1 MLGKHA
7 AVDPRRLQSA
17 VADIRESMLDCL
29 THYGKDATSLVHLR
43 ISYAKDIQDLWYL
56 RGDVMAVIASADG
69 EVVAKDKLSEISV
82 RFKGLL
88 PKGLVTRPSPL
99 GF

>member
-1 MLGKHA
+1 
-7 AVDPRRLQSA
+7 
-17 VADIRESMLDCL
+17 MLDCL
-29 THYGKDATSLVHLR
+29 AHYGKDATSLVHLR
-43 ISYAKDIQDLWYL
+43 VSYAKDIQDLWYL

-99 GF
+99 GFY